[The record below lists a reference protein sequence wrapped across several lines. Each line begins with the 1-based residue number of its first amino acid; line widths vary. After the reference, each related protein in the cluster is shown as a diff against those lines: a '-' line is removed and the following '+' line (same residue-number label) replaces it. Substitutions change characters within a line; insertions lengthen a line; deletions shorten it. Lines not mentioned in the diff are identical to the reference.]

1 MWHVVLNTFDKP
13 ALRFWVVRRYPIQS
27 PDLFQP
33 VRRAEGQRD
42 ISTGLR
48 DESKRATSLHTH
60 FKMQPSQTSGH
71 DGPDEQSITPV
82 HADETGSVDVAR
94 GPSEDT
100 SLVAEQQLRGEDS
113 VSHVPSTFHTG
124 EISTGEAGPTVYAV
138 QQPEQPTEDQNQ
150 DKREEECGF
159 VEAEAGSSAASKVDA
174 TATFCDSPVC
184 TSEAAQL
191 VAQGVPSSNVSYS
204 RPPFPRAMSSVE
216 SYLSPLPAYSS
227 CQSPCDTTI
236 PDTHAP
242 PPQDS
247 TSMIVLSRASGAQQV
262 RPITQR
268 IASYSSQ
275 QVDQPGVQVGTLPS
289 GHNAPRGL
297 TIQTNV
303 TPLRVFPTNE
313 GSVTPTAPPA
323 YSPRSPNA
331 AADTEAYDSVYGEQT
346 DNQSHQRS
354 SQDLVDEPDVPLLF
368 GLSDLFDEG
377 EPDRQEE
384 SKSVFPP
391 DRKA

>member
-1 MWHVVLNTFDKP
+1 M
-13 ALRFWVVRRYPIQS
+13 
-27 PDLFQP
+27 
-33 VRRAEGQRD
+33 RRAEGQRD
-42 ISTGLR
+42 ISRGLR
-48 DESKRATSLHTH
+48 GESESATSLHTH
-60 FKMQPSQTSGH
+60 FKMQMSQTTAH
-71 DGPDEQSITPV
+71 DSPDEQSITPV
-82 HADETGSVDVAR
+82 HADETGSVDVAQ

-100 SLVAEQQLRGEDS
+100 SQVAEQQLRGEDS

-124 EISTGEAGPTVYAV
+124 ETSTGQAGPTAYPF
-138 QQPEQPTEDQNQ
+138 QQPEQPTDDQNQ
-150 DKREEECGF
+150 EESEEKCGF
-159 VEAEAGSSAASKVDA
+159 VEAEAGSSAASRVDA
-174 TATFCDSPVC
+174 TASLCDSPVC
-184 TSEAAQL
+184 TSEGAQL
-191 VAQGVPSSNVSYS
+191 FARGVPSSNVSRI
-204 RPPFPRAMSSVE
+204 RPPVRRAMSSVE
-216 SYLSPLPAYSS
+216 SYASPLPAYSS
-227 CQSPCDTTI
+227 CQSPFDTTI

-247 TSMIVLSRASGAQQV
+247 TVMNVLSRASGAQQV

-289 GHNAPRGL
+289 GHNAPPGL
-297 TIQTNV
+297 TIRTNV

-313 GSVTPTAPPA
+313 GSMTPTAPPA

-346 DNQSHQRS
+346 DNQSHPRS

-368 GLSDLFDEG
+368 GLSELFDEG